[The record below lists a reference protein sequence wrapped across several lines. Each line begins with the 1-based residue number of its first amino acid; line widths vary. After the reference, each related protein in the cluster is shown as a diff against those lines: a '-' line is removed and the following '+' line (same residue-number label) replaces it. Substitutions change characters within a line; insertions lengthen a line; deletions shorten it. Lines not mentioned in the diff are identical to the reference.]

1 MPVGVSCQAGVA
13 AYHSGMSPLS
23 GVLGEAWALYRRHA
37 AHFILISFMIF
48 LVISVITALLSWALG
63 TVGALI
69 GLVFSVFGSFLLQAA
84 LVKAVQDVRDGR
96 VDLDLGQTV
105 SAALP
110 LIGSVAV
117 ASILASIG
125 IGIGFV
131 LIIVPGLI
139 LLTFWSLIV
148 PEIVIGGAGALESFG
163 RSWRTVRGYAWNVFG
178 TYILVFLILIAGEI
192 VLSLILSALPYG
204 WRSFISSLVTD
215 TLVAPFIA
223 AVITLI
229 YYRLTTAQGGQPE
242 PGQPATAGGYGPYGG
257 QGPYGQ
263 GPADQ
268 GPYGQGPADQPPYGQ
283 EPPTGQQPTY
293 GQEPHTGQQPT
304 YGQQPPTGQQPPS
317 DQGPYGPNP
326 YGGGGAPA

>member
-1 MPVGVSCQAGVA
+1 M
-13 AYHSGMSPLS
+13 LS
-23 GVLGEAWALYRRHA
+23 EAWALYRRHA
-37 AHFILISFMIF
+37 SHFILLSFAIF
-48 LVISVITALLSWALG
+48 LVISVITALLSWGLH

-69 GLVFSVFGSFLLQAA
+69 GLIFSMFGTFLLQAA

-96 VDLDLGQTV
+96 VDLSLSQTV

-110 LIGSVAV
+110 FLGPVAV

-148 PEIVIGGAGALESFG
+148 PEIVIGGAGALEAFG
-163 RSWRTVRGYAWNVFG
+163 RSWRMVRGYAWNVFG
-178 TYILVFLILIAGEI
+178 TFILVFLILIVGEI

-229 YYRLTTAQGGQPE
+229 YYRLTTAHGGQPE
-242 PGQPATAGGYGPYGG
+242 PGAATMPGAGGFGPYGPGPAG
-257 QGPYGQ
+257 QGPYGPE
-263 GPADQ
+263 PAGQ
-268 GPYGQGPADQPPYGQ
+268 GPYEPGPGGQASGGPG
-283 EPPTGQQPTY
+283 
-293 GQEPHTGQQPT
+293 
-304 YGQQPPTGQQPPS
+304 S
-317 DQGPYGPNP
+317 YGPNP
-326 YGGGGAPA
+326 YGPGPADPGPAGPNPG

>member
-1 MPVGVSCQAGVA
+1 
-13 AYHSGMSPLS
+13 MSPLS
-23 GVLGEAWALYRRHA
+23 GVLSEAWALYRRHA
-37 AHFILISFMIF
+37 AHLILISFVIF

-69 GLVFSVFGSFLLQAA
+69 GLLFSIFGMFLLQAA

-96 VDLDLGQTV
+96 ADLSLGETV
-105 SAALP
+105 SSVLP
-110 LIGSVAV
+110 FIGSVAI

-125 IGIGFV
+125 IFIGFV

-148 PEIVIGGAGALESFG
+148 PEIVIGGAGPLESFG
-163 RSWRTVRGYAWNVFG
+163 RSWRSVRSYAWGVFA
-178 TYILVFLILIAGEI
+178 TYILVFLILIVGEI

-204 WRSFISSLVTD
+204 WRSFISDLVVD
-215 TLVAPFIA
+215 TLVVPFIA

-229 YYRLTTAQGGQPE
+229 YYRLTTAHGGQPE
-242 PGQPATAGGYGPYGG
+242 PGMANAPGAGGSYGPGPYGQGPAG

-263 GPADQ
+263 GPAGQ

-283 EPPTGQQPTY
+283 EPPTVQQPVY
-293 GQEPHTGQQPT
+293 GQPPPPA
-304 YGQQPPTGQQPPS
+304 GQQPP
-317 DQGPYGPNP
+317 DNQGSYGPNP
-326 YGGGGAPA
+326 YGGGGAPS